1 MSKETQIRTELE
13 RSKAAVKGVPGSTL
27 EEMLWQ
33 TVRNGNIDGMI
44 NLGKTIVD
52 DQNYKCN

>member
-33 TVRNGNIDGMI
+33 TVRNGNIDGII
-44 NLGKTIVD
+44 NLCKTIVD